1 MKITQ
6 QDLEELKQKADR
18 AMAKVR
24 GMRDKA
30 ESMTMQLVQTME
42 VGGTAFGF
50 GILQG
55 RTGGVEVIGVPVDLG
70 AAFLLHLGGYVGAAG
85 EASSHLHNIGDGAA
99 ASYLNT
105 LGVGI
110 GARMRS
116 EAERAGGGTAA
127 ATPGATP
134 ASTTAPSRLPA
145 GSASAGAV
153 PTGAADQAMARAL
166 ANMQRAA

>member
-1 MKITQ
+1 MKISQ
-6 QDLEELKQKADR
+6 QDLEDLKQKADR

-85 EASSHLHNIGDGAA
+85 EASTHLHNIGDGAA

-116 EAERAGGGTAA
+116 EAERAGGGATTPTA
-127 ATPGATP
+127 TT
-134 ASTTAPSRLPA
+134 ASAPAPSRLPA